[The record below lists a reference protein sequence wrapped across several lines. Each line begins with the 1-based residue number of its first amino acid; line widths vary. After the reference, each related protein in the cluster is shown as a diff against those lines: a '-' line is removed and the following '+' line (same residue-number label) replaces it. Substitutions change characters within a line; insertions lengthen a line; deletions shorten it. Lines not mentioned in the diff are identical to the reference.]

1 MRVKGI
7 FGLAASM
14 AVVAGLAVGCGG
26 SGRPSA
32 MRGDSHTVSTGSP
45 APMTRGLKAFDPL
58 SLPTDSPAGP
68 LVWPAPMAY
77 MDPGMAMATPACTA
91 APNAAQRQA
100 AVDLTNRTVA
110 AVARYRSLA
119 VAKADGYV
127 PITPSGLAVVHY
139 VKPAYVGDSDL
150 LDPQR
155 VQSLVYANTPSGAV
169 LVAAMYT
176 MGLDQVDAVPPMPGG
191 CLTQWHRHTN
201 LCFSQASGAVV
212 GVTRHGGCDPGSVHR
227 VTQPMIHIWLAPVP
241 GGPLVS
247 DVPSDEVV
255 RAAEQ
260 LTPIQPTNSEA

>member
-1 MRVKGI
+1 VRVKGI

-14 AVVAGLAVGCGG
+14 AVVAGLTAGCGG
-26 SGRPSA
+26 SGRHSV
-32 MRGDSHTVSTGSP
+32 MHGDSHTVSTGSP
-45 APMTRGLKAFDPL
+45 APMTMGPTASGQL
-58 SLPTDSPAGP
+58 SLPTDSPAGSI
-68 LVWPAPMAY
+68 VWPAPMAH
-77 MDPGMAMATPACTA
+77 MGPGMVMATSACTA

-127 PITPSGLAVVHY
+127 PITPSGLRVVHY
-139 VKPAYVGDSDL
+139 IKPAYVGDGDL

-155 VQSLVYANTPSGAV
+155 VQSLVYANTSGGAV

-176 MGLDQVDAVPPMPGG
+176 MGIDQVDAVPPMPGG

-212 GVTRHGGCDPGSVHR
+212 GVTHRGACVPGSVHR
-227 VTQPMIHIWLAPVP
+227 VTQPMIHVWLAPVP

-247 DVPSDEVV
+247 DVPSDEAV

-260 LTPIQPTNSEA
+260 LAAPQSANPEA

>member
-1 MRVKGI
+1 MRVKSI
-7 FGLAASM
+7 VGLAASM
-14 AVVAGLAVGCGG
+14 AVVTGLAAGCGG
-26 SGRPSA
+26 SGQHSA
-32 MRGDSHTVSTGSP
+32 MHGDSHTASTGSP
-45 APMTRGLKAFDPL
+45 APMTIGPTAPGQL

-68 LVWPAPMAY
+68 LVWPPPMAPMG
-77 MDPGMAMATPACTA
+77 PGMAMATPACTA

-110 AVARYRSLA
+110 AVVRYRSLA

-127 PITPSGLAVVHY
+127 PITPSGLRVVHY
-139 VKPAYVGDSDL
+139 IKPAYVGNGDL
-150 LDPQR
+150 LAPQR
-155 VQSLVYANTPSGAV
+155 VQSLVYANTPGGAV

-176 MGLDQVDAVPPMPGG
+176 MGIDQVDAVPPMPGG

-212 GVTRHGGCDPGSVHR
+212 AVTHDGGCAPGSVHR

-247 DVPSDEVV
+247 DVPSDEAV

-260 LTPIQPTNSEA
+260 LAPLQPANPQA